1 MTEPIIAPSLANLPR
16 IRHGFFGR
24 KGGVSS
30 GLYDSLNCGLGSK
43 DERANVLENRDR
55 VARTLGST
63 GDRLLTC
70 YQIHSADAVVVTEPW
85 APADQPKADALVT
98 TAPGLVLGAL
108 AADCAPVL
116 FADPVA
122 RVVAAAHAGWK
133 GARIGIVAATVAA
146 MERLGAEKGRIVA
159 VVGPCISQTAYEVGP
174 EFEATFLADTTENAR
189 YFMRPAPD
197 ARPRFDLPGYVA
209 DRCRAAG
216 IGHVTALA
224 ACTYADPNRFYS
236 YRRTTHAREP
246 DYGRQISAIML
257 TD

>member
-1 MTEPIIAPSLANLPR
+1 MTEPIIAPSLASLPG

-30 GLYDSLNCGLGSK
+30 GLYDSLNCGLGSR
-43 DERANVLENRDR
+43 DARGSVLENRDR

-70 YQIHSADAVVVTEPW
+70 YQIHSADAVVVTTPW
-85 APADQPKADALVT
+85 APADQPRADALVT
-98 TAPGLVLGAL
+98 TTPGLVLGAL
-108 AADCAPVL
+108 AADCAPIL
-116 FADPVA
+116 FADPSA

-146 MERLGAEKGRIVA
+146 MQRLGAVKSRIVA

-174 EFEATFLADTTENAR
+174 EFEAAFLADSAENTR
-189 YFMRPAPD
+189 YFMRPGPD
-197 ARPRFDLPGYVA
+197 TRPRFDLPGYVA
-209 DRCRAAG
+209 DRCRDAG
-216 IGHVTALA
+216 LGHVTVLGD
-224 ACTYADPNRFYS
+224 CTYADPDRFYS